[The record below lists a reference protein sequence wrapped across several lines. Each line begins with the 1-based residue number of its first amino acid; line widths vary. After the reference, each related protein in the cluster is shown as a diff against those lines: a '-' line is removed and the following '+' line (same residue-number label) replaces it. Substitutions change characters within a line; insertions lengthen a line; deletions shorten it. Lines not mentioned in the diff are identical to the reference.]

1 MVDSNICSWIAQSLD
16 HCRQCRDDEESLFRA
31 TINLTASLLLISFY
45 VSVLCQDAEPASAE
59 WLHLYTII
67 DLLLSDFEER
77 LNTLQRAGNRV
88 LGSPGAGRPRVE
100 VNIPQVERLVELG
113 IPLTSISSTL
123 GISRTTLWRRLSKLG
138 LCVQRFTTID
148 DSTLDSIIEGLVN
161 RFPNAGIEMITGY
174 LRSANIFLTR
184 SRIRNSLVRV
194 SPAGMIL
201 RQLTTTVRRVY
212 SVPAP
217 NSLWH
222 IDGLHCLI
230 RWRLVIHGGV
240 DGFSRLI
247 VYLKCSENNRADT
260 VLELFLHAV
269 RHYGWLSH
277 VRSDLGMENIEVA
290 RAMITNRGTGREA
303 ISAELA
309 FTINE
314 LRDFGVTHLPVWVTC
329 ITLSSMIWKST
340 VYSTLLMIETSFVY
354 TLSSFLALISSF
366 ENLSMHGIIIR

>member
-1 MVDSNICSWIAQSLD
+1 MVDNNICSWIAQSLD

-45 VSVLCQDAEPASAE
+45 VSVLRQDAEPASAE

-269 RHYGWLSH
+269 RHYGWPSH

-303 ISAELA
+303 ISVELA